1 MTDIFIV
8 LGRMI
13 VFAIVVTVLALVYN
27 FLKKFALFRF
37 LGRVFQYT
45 IIAILDTAIIII
57 FAIGIGFV
65 NNLLLL
71 FLGNYSGTDIYEL
84 HSVGITKITLN
95 FVFVFVCSFVIGTL
109 LLSRI
114 PLTKTRFQMGAISI
128 MVISTTILFPIL
140 TAYNHPS
147 ISIAFPFALFLS
159 ILSPA
164 IFFIFLY
171 LTRYEDEGK
180 IYGIRRDHTLTHR
193 ERRREIDYIRNR
205 QQRNNEQAEKIKA
218 AIFPWIYFRKQAN
231 E

>member
-1 MTDIFIV
+1 PLVSNYCYHNLKENLQLTDIFIV

-13 VFAIVVTVLALVYN
+13 VFVIVVTVLALIYN

-37 LGRVFQYT
+37 LGRMFKYT
-45 IIAILDTAIIII
+45 IIAILNAAIIII

-71 FLGNYSGTDIYEL
+71 FFGDYSGTDISEL
-84 HSVGITKITLN
+84 HNVGLTKVTLN
-95 FVFVFVCSFVIGTL
+95 FVFIFVCSFVIGTL

-114 PLTKTRFQMGAISI
+114 PLTKTQFQIGAISI
-128 MVISTTILFPIL
+128 MIISTAILFPIL

-147 ISIAFPFALFLS
+147 VSISFLFALFLS

-171 LTRYEDEGK
+171 LARYEDEGK
-180 IYGIRRDHTLTHR
+180 I
-193 ERRREIDYIRNR
+193 
-205 QQRNNEQAEKIKA
+205 
-218 AIFPWIYFRKQAN
+218 
-231 E
+231 